1 MKKIDFYFVDQINF
15 HKRNF
20 DNFISFVEDNF
31 TFKYNNAYPS
41 LKKSFGKYELR
52 KISGLPNFSKYEE
65 VFKGLNEKPLSEL
78 KQVSYK
84 GYNLWDVIHAE
95 MYAYLTPRIYQHYI
109 ADEITNPQS
118 DSDDLLQ
125 WLRTSKLED
134 ETFQNLVFYNFA
146 IGAFWIDYWAATFK
160 KFKINNVCV
169 FGGTTIYSRA
179 ATLVAQWNNTNVLSF
194 EGSFIKDFH
203 YADSGSGMITN
214 NHRFADHSKWVRL
227 QGLDFLDKQAE
238 WLENVMANRLNLN
251 VVQPNKLTKAELYQR
266 YNIDPNKK
274 LILLIGQVLNDFSI
288 TRDLKNYDSSIDFY
302 VDVIKTIA
310 DKEDCH
316 LFIKLHP
323 WENHKQNS
331 TTELSKR
338 VLEKKLADLSITN
351 YTVDYDVNID
361 SLIEFSEIGLTSC
374 SQAGLEMLYMGKR
387 VVQVGNAFYGNKG
400 WTVDVTQP
408 EFLPLAIDIAL
419 AEPRLEEIEIKEV
432 RKFIYHLLH
441 NHCFKRTDEDI
452 NFEKK
457 FYETTAFNK
466 NKEVGLLR
474 RINKKFK
481 KYKLKLRRVKSIAR
495 KAYKEPKKATLALKY
510 RASLYFSIL
519 QARMTSKK
527 IVNMVMGQA
536 TYSKI
541 FEDMLARFRNE
552 LKDDYLMI
560 VTEKSL
566 KNADIYHYWRPN
578 ASKTDIK
585 HPGIVTVHHDFDRDS
600 EGLSLRHFIDSYKRS
615 DMILCLNEQ
624 QKQRITEYIGQTKPI
639 KVIPH
644 GFDTSFTPKK
654 TYKEQIN
661 ANNKLVIG
669 FSSRRYPRLI
679 KGEETLY
686 KIIEGLKDQPVKF
699 IFIGQDRSKEHEF
712 CESLGVESEVYEKI
726 AYSEFPRLY
735 DQMDLFLITSKAE
748 GGPASLPEALATGLP
763 VVSTPCGFVPDM
775 VTNGQ
780 NGYIVDYDEDEAF
793 VNRIEQFIHNPEL
806 LKQMGLHAVESKNLK
821 SWENIIKDYIDA
833 YEEMLAYK
841 QNEGDE
847 LEIQRR
853 KGIS

>member
-20 DNFISFVEDNF
+20 DNFISFVENDF
-31 TFKYNNAYPS
+31 SFKYNNAYPA
-41 LKKSFGKYELR
+41 LKKSFGKYELK

-65 VFKGLNEKPLSEL
+65 LFKDLNDKPLSEL

-95 MYAYLTPRIYQHYI
+95 MYAYLTPKIYQLYI
-109 ADEITNPQS
+109 ANEIPAQQA
-118 DSDDLLQ
+118 DSDCLLE
-125 WLRTSKLED
+125 WLRSSKIED

-146 IGAFWIDYWAATFK
+146 IGAFWIDYWAATLK
-160 KFKINNVCV
+160 RVKINNVCV

-179 ATLVAQWNNTNVLSF
+179 ATLVAQWNNINVLSF

-203 YADSGSGMITN
+203 YADSASGMITN

-238 WLENVMANRLNLN
+238 WLEETMANRLNLN
-251 VVQPNKLTKAELYQR
+251 VVQPNKLTKEELYQR

-288 TRDLKNYDSSIDFY
+288 TRDLKNYESSIDFY
-302 VDVIKTIA
+302 VNVIKSIA
-310 DKEDCH
+310 DKKDCH

-338 VLEKKLADLSITN
+338 VLEKKLADHSITN
-351 YTVDYDVNID
+351 FTVDYDVNID
-361 SLIEFSEIGLTSC
+361 SLIDFSEIGITSC

-400 WTVDVTQP
+400 WTVDVTEP
-408 EFLPLAIDIAL
+408 EFLPLSIDIAL
-419 AEPRLEEIEIKEV
+419 SKPRLEHIELREV

-441 NHCFKRTDEDI
+441 SNCFKRTGEDI

-457 FYETTAFNK
+457 FYEVTAFNK
-466 NKEVGLLR
+466 SREAGIIQRV
-474 RINKKFK
+474 NKKLK
-481 KYKLKLRRVKSIAR
+481 KYKLKLRRVKTLAR
-495 KAYKEPKKATLALKY
+495 KAIKEPKKAALALKY
-510 RASLYFSIL
+510 RASMYFSII
-519 QARMTSKK
+519 QAKMTSKK

-541 FEDMLARFRNE
+541 FEDMLARFNHV

-566 KNADIYHYWRPN
+566 KNADVYHYWRPN
-578 ASKTDIK
+578 ASKSDIK

-600 EGLSLRHFIDSYKRS
+600 ESLSLRHFIDSYKLG

-624 QKQRITEYIGQTKPI
+624 QKERISEYLGQSKPI

-644 GFDTSFTPKK
+644 GYDTSFKPKDV
-654 TYKEQIN
+654 YKKEIN
-661 ANNKLVIG
+661 SDNKLVIG

-699 IFIGQDRSKEHEF
+699 VFIGQDRKKEQEF
-712 CESLGVESEVYEKI
+712 CEMLGVDSEVYEKI
-726 AYSEFPRLY
+726 PYSEFPQLY
-735 DQMDLFLITSKAE
+735 SQMDLFLITSKAE

-780 NGYIVDYDEDEAF
+780 NGYIVDYEDDQAF
-793 VNRIEQFIHNPEL
+793 VKRIEQFIQNPEL
-806 LKQMGLHAVESKNLK
+806 LEQMGLRALETNNLK
-821 SWENIIKDYIDA
+821 SWEDIIKDYIKA
-833 YEEMLAYK
+833 YEEVLTLSD
-841 QNEGDE
+841 NEGE
-847 LEIQRR
+847 EHGIQRS
-853 KGIS
+853 KGTI